1 MRIVKMVLP
10 STLSLCLAVLLGAC
24 APSGSPAP
32 ATGSLVPDT
41 GAPPVTPPLGIG
53 ETSPQ
58 QPPAESPPAD
68 DPPAE
73 HVEDPPPA
81 AADCDLPH
89 AREVAVRSAGAL
101 ATALSSAQPGDL
113 IRVEPGVYAG
123 RFKATRSGT
132 AERPIVLCGLAG
144 AVLDGGTTGTGYV
157 LHLDGADHWTVV
169 GLTLRR
175 GKKGVVLDEADD
187 NLLTGLVIHEIGEE
201 AVHFRRFSSRNVI
214 AWSEI
219 RDTGLLEPGYGEG
232 VYIGSALNHWAEM
245 SGSSDGPDRSD
256 GNQVLNN
263 VFGPGIAAE
272 HIDIKEGT
280 TGGLVRGN
288 TFDGAGISGA
298 NYADSWID
306 VKGNGYRIEDNTGVR
321 APQDGFQV
329 HVRRDGWG
337 RDNVFANNMAD
348 VRGPGYGF
356 LVDDD
361 ASGTVVRCDN
371 AVDNAAS
378 GFANVSCNR

>member
-1 MRIVKMVLP
+1 MRIVRTASALF
-10 STLSLCLAVLLGAC
+10 LCLAGVLVAC
-24 APSGSPAP
+24 APSDPPPPATGGPLPDAGAPAEEIEDPAP
-32 ATGSLVPDT
+32 APDDC
-41 GAPPVTPPLGIG
+41 GFPL
-53 ETSPQ
+53 
-58 QPPAESPPAD
+58 
-68 DPPAE
+68 
-73 HVEDPPPA
+73 
-81 AADCDLPH
+81 
-89 AREVAVRSAGAL
+89 AREVAVRGAAALTAAL
-101 ATALSSAQPGDL
+101 ASAQPGDL
-113 IRVEPGVYAG
+113 IRLEPGVYAG

-132 AERPIVLCGLAG
+132 AGQPIVLCGVAG
-144 AVLDGGTTGTGYV
+144 VVLDGGATDEGYV
-157 LHLDGADHWTVV
+157 LHLDGADHWVIA

-187 NLLTGLVIHEIGEE
+187 NLLTGLLIHEIGEE

-219 RDTGLLEPGYGEG
+219 RDTGWIEPGYGEG

-245 SGSSDGPDRSD
+245 SGSSDSPDRSD

-280 TGGLVRGN
+280 TGGLIRGN
-288 TFDGAGISGA
+288 TFNGAGISGA

-306 VKGNGYRIEDNTGVR
+306 VKGNDYRIEDNTGVS
-321 APQDGFQV
+321 APQDGFQL

-337 RDNVFANNMAD
+337 RDNVFANNMAN

-356 LVDDD
+356 FIDAE
-361 ASGTVVRCDN
+361 ASGTVVHCDN
-371 AVDNAAS
+371 AVENAAA
-378 GFANVSCNR
+378 GFANVDCSR